1 MSSEGIFITI
11 YLISFEDLDCFPTI
25 WGSNDH
31 VSPVLIFANLVALL
45 IGIRKRTSIRVIDLK
60 RERVGNSWSISE
72 INPRKALIEG

>member
-1 MSSEGIFITI
+1 VKVYISI

-31 VSPVLIFANLVALL
+31 VSSVLIFANVVALL
-45 IGIRKRTSIRVIDLK
+45 IVIRKRTSISVIDFK

-72 INPRKALIEG
+72 INEILVLIED